1 MLSEWVWVCVRRDW
15 CVGLHVHVDIDIF
28 RLAFF
33 FARSR
38 FLQLSVPAY
47 PPRLPPTAPASVH
60 MHVPD
65 PPLLMCPPYTHHAYT
80 RAHVRAY
87 SSSKPHAALGYT
99 AR

>member
-15 CVGLHVHVDIDIF
+15 CMGLHVHVDIDIF
-28 RLAFF
+28 RLAFC
-33 FARSR
+33 SR
-38 FLQLSVPAY
+38 FLQLSVPRT
-47 PPRLPPTAPASVH
+47 RLTSFPPTAPASVH
-60 MHVPD
+60 MRVPD
-65 PPLLMCPPYTHHAYT
+65 PPLLMCSPYTHHGYT

>member
-1 MLSEWVWVCVRRDW
+1 MSLC
-15 CVGLHVHVDIDIF
+15 GLHVQVGIDMF

-38 FLQLSVPAY
+38 FFQLSVPRT
-47 PPRLPPTAPASVH
+47 RLTSFPPTAPASVH

-65 PPLLMCPPYTHHAYT
+65 PPLLMCSPYTHHAYT